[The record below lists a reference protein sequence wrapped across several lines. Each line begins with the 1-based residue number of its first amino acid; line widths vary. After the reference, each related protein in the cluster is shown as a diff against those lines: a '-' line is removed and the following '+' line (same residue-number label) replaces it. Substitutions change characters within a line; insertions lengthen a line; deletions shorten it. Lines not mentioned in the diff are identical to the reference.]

1 MYLHCLSRRVPNLF
15 ALDCGLFSR
24 IICLFKYYLF
34 IMYTTI
40 TRKKNE
46 IIKVKIIFV
55 LEHLYSLLRHQTL
68 HLIIWLHEVDGKFWL
83 FYLGSHSFLFISGEG
98 NGNPL
103 LYSCLKNPM
112 DRGAWLAA
120 VHRITK
126 SQTGLKR
133 LSTVEPVIIHFS
145 FLSLPLS
152 FSPSCSLSFYLL
164 FPF

>member
-1 MYLHCLSRRVPNLF
+1 
-15 ALDCGLFSR
+15 
-24 IICLFKYYLF
+24 
-34 IMYTTI
+34 MYTTI

-103 LYSCLKNPM
+103 QYSCLENPM
-112 DRGAWLAA
+112 DGRAW
-120 VHRITK
+120 
-126 SQTGLKR
+126 
-133 LSTVEPVIIHFS
+133 
-145 FLSLPLS
+145 
-152 FSPSCSLSFYLL
+152 
-164 FPF
+164 